1 MDVVFADDQLD
12 RLETDPAFTMG
23 LPAAVVT
30 AYRKRLQSIRAAAD
44 ERDLRVVPSWHFEKL
59 QGKRCHQH
67 SLRLNDQY
75 RLVFE
80 LGIGPAG
87 KRVRIASI
95 EDYHH

>member
-1 MDVVFADDQLD
+1 MDVVFADDDLD
-12 RLETDPAFTMG
+12 RLETDAAFTMG

-30 AYRKRLQSIRAAAD
+30 AYRRRMQSIRAAVD

-59 QGKRCHQH
+59 QGKRFHQH

-80 LGIGPAG
+80 LDVGPTG

-95 EDYHH
+95 EDYH